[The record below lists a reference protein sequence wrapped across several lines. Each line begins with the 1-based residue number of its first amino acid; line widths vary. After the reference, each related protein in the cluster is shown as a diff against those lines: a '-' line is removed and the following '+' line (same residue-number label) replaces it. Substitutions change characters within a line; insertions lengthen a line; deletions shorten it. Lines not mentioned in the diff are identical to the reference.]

1 MIGIYCSDENKN
13 AAHLVYYGLYALQHR
28 GQESAGIAVNCQGA
42 MELHKGL
49 GLAGEV
55 FRNTNFA
62 NFPGNIAIGHVR
74 YSTAGD
80 GSVRSAQPLAASCR
94 LGEIALAHNG
104 NLVNADSL

>member
-1 MIGIYCSDENKN
+1 MSDEIHEECGVIGVFCNDENKN

-28 GQESAGIAVNCQGA
+28 GQESAGIAANFHGA
-42 MELHKGL
+42 MEVRKGT

-55 FRNTNFA
+55 FRGERFD

-80 GSVRSAQPLAASCR
+80 GSVRNAQPLAASCR
-94 LGEIALAHNG
+94 L
-104 NLVNADSL
+104 